1 MFFLQKSEKVISKPS
16 YDCHFLQ
23 ECGQNSDRK
32 SADFN
37 QFEISM
43 RLNTKCSNGMIGF
56 GYTLISKTPFEI
68 QRGFAD
74 LTHKLKRKIINGI
87 PDSAIKP
94 LKNQSHVHE

>member
-1 MFFLQKSEKVISKPS
+1 VKKHHQSFSEKADDCNILQKCE
-16 YDCHFLQ
+16 
-23 ECGQNSDRK
+23 QNSDRK